1 MFVIKHLGNGLEK
14 ITRTPTVPH
23 QGLLRVGVVDTR
35 SSDRACRP
43 GIDPVPS
50 LLAGTRQKRAFETQP
65 LRQTV
70 QLPSSSGAISNSL
83 ALMFSSKC
91 ASTMFLESVACSASV
106 AAAQASATR
115 SGEASRRC
123 ATLERKSNAPGE
135 PRSARTGP
143 PARTRLVPNPQRDPP
158 PRATACLSALAPR
171 ATQPLAGR
179 VDSYHQTLPIAWATG
194 RMPPRAG
201 LPIAAAWLCTR
212 AVQGQRRALHSSTGR

>member
-1 MFVIKHLGNGLEK
+1 VIKHLGNGWEK
-14 ITRTPTVPH
+14 ITRTPTVLH
-23 QGLLRVGVVDTR
+23 QGLLRVGVVDAR

-43 GIDPVPS
+43 GIDPVPW
-50 LLAGTRQKRAFETQP
+50 LLAGTRQKPALETQL

-70 QLPSSSGAISNSL
+70 QLPKQLRRNQQLTGTDVFLQVCIDDVPGISSMFGERRSG
-83 ALMFSSKC
+83 
-91 ASTMFLESVACSASV
+91 
-106 AAAQASATR
+106 QASATR
-115 SGEASRRC
+115 SGKASRRC
-123 ATLERKSNAPGE
+123 ATLERKSKVPGE

-171 ATQPLAGR
+171 VTQPLAGR
-179 VDSYHQTLPIAWATG
+179 VDIYHQTLPIAWATG

-212 AVQGQRRALHSSTGR
+212 AVQ